1 MAWTVGAGAHTL
13 RSWARD
19 VFNAPSFGLVLVAL
33 LTVSGLMPA
42 DALAAIADPP
52 GIQTSAGGGAGP
64 SLEQIVAN
72 VRTATGGLP
81 GRVSFRQ
88 DIELRVLLFRWS
100 FHADVTQKG
109 RDIEVHMHGAPRFLE
124 PDVTTSLLEVSEG
137 LDGFDLELVERGT
150 TSEGDPF
157 YVVRG
162 TAPAGRQS
170 GATGGTIRIDG
181 RTWLVEE
188 AELHYSW
195 GNMTVR
201 QSFQTINGYTLLKEQ
216 QATVDR
222 LGAKLLV
229 QYGGYSFE
237 KD

>member
-19 VFNAPSFGLVLVAL
+19 VFHAPSFGWLLLAL
-33 LTVSGLMPA
+33 LTVSGLAPA
-42 DALAAIADPP
+42 QALAANGDPP
-52 GIQTSAGGGAGP
+52 EMQTPAGGGEGP
-64 SLEQIVAN
+64 TLEQIVAN
-72 VRTATGGLP
+72 VRAATGGVP
-81 GRVSFRQ
+81 ERMSFRQ

-100 FHADVTQKG
+100 FHADVTQDG
-109 RDIEVHMHGAPRFLE
+109 SDIEVHMHGAPRFLE
-124 PDVTTSLLEVSEG
+124 RDVTTSLLEVSEG

-150 TSEGDPF
+150 TNEGDPF

-162 TAPAGRQS
+162 AAPAEREH
-170 GATGGTIRIDG
+170 GASGGTIRIDG

-195 GNMTVR
+195 GNMTVQ